1 MSKDYI
7 CKDCVHN
14 NHGWCK
20 ALKRNKLKEI
30 DKCAMKND
38 GSKPIKLR
46 PFEEFITYN
55 KPQTPVEPKEDKCMD
70 EAYRVLGKRDMLW
83 NVQRQAL
90 AIKQNTSISETE
102 KFKALCQCIN
112 SLSKTLE
119 FSEKLY
125 EVDFIIESE
134 IDEMMIQD
142 SKKISK
148 VL

>member
-30 DKCAMKND
+30 DKCAMKDN

-55 KPQTPVEPKEDKCMD
+55 EPQTPVEPKEDKCMD